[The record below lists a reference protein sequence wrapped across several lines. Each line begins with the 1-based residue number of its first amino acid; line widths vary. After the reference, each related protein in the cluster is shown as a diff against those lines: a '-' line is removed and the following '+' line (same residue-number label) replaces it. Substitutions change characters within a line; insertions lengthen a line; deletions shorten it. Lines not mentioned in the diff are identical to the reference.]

1 MEANA
6 HPFCRDQHDIVVAG
20 GESGFNERIARDNLD
35 GNDAPSSHIGEVAER
50 RLFDRAGARGEE
62 DAPIL
67 FPGEIFLVIAI
78 HSFHSD
84 DVCNFF
90 AMLQLQHIGDTP
102 ALGGSAEVGDLMHA
116 LDVNPAGVREE
127 HQIIM
132 GIGREQMLNKI
143 AGLLIG
149 GCLARFHADYTFPP
163 AALGAEGTSVRAF
176 DQAVMRDSDHHRFVG
191 NEILN

>member
-6 HPFCRDQHDIVVAG
+6 HPFCRDQHDIVVTG

-35 GNDAPSSHIGEVAER
+35 GNDAASSHIGEVTER

-90 AMLQLQHIGDTP
+90 AMLQLQHIGDTAP
-102 ALGGSAEVGDLMHA
+102 FGGSAEVGDLMHT
-116 LDVNPAGVREE
+116 LDVNSAGVREE
-127 HQIIM
+127 QDISEL
-132 GIGREQMLNKI
+132 EQGFLSAYSGSAKMNVDM
-143 AGLLIG
+143 AN
-149 GCLARFHADYTFPP
+149 ADLSGKD
-163 AALGAEGTSVRAF
+163 LGASGAIIVAGF
-176 DQAVMRDSDHHRFVG
+176 
-191 NEILN
+191 LPKCK